1 MRRRICA
8 KAQVAGKPPQPGPC
22 RTAARNAFD
31 LPPSFWHTPPLSER
45 CKGGTDM
52 ALHSQLNELERKHQ
66 SLEREIQD
74 AMAHPSTDGLK
85 LAELKRK
92 KLQLK
97 DEITKIRSSDRVIH

>member
-1 MRRRICA
+1 MR
-8 KAQVAGKPPQPGPC
+8 QGAGAGQALRALRC

-31 LPPSFWHTPPLSER
+31 LPRSFWHTLALSER

-66 SLEREIQD
+66 TLEREIQD
-74 AMAHPSTDGLK
+74 AMAHPSTDGLR

-97 DEITKIRSSDRVIH
+97 DEITKMRSSDRVIH

>member
-1 MRRRICA
+1 MQAEYAPKRARRATRRRL
-8 KAQVAGKPPQPGPC
+8 VRY

-31 LPPSFWHTPPLSER
+31 LPRCFWHTRGLSER

-97 DEITKIRSSDRVIH
+97 DEITKLRSSDRVIH

>member
-1 MRRRICA
+1 
-8 KAQVAGKPPQPGPC
+8 
-22 RTAARNAFD
+22 
-31 LPPSFWHTPPLSER
+31 
-45 CKGGTDM
+45 M

-74 AMAHPSTDGLK
+74 AMAHPSTDGLR

-97 DEITKIRSSDRVIH
+97 DEITKMKSSDRVIH